1 VPWWG
6 VLPAAAALV
15 FLVAGRTVATTLQPS
30 SFNWLASTVSAL
42 TVREA
47 ADPWVMTQRSR

>member
-6 VLPAAAALV
+6 VLPAAAARVL
-15 FLVAGRTVATTLQPS
+15 LVAGRTVAATLQPS
-30 SFNWLASTVSAL
+30 SFNWLASTVSVL